1 MKNTP
6 PRFVSYVRVSTQ
18 QQGASGLGLDAQR
31 ADIAA
36 HVARCGGQLVGEF
49 VEVETGK
56 GVNALEKRP
65 ELRKAL
71 AQAKSKRATLVIAKL
86 DRLARNVAFVA
97 GLIESQVDFVAVD
110 MPQANKVMLQMH
122 AVMGEWERDQI
133 SARTKAAL
141 AVAKD
146 RGVRLGVKG
155 RENVAALN
163 AGRQEAGQE
172 RAEALRGALESMK
185 ARGLTL
191 RAMAGE
197 LAALGHQT
205 ANGKPYSA
213 AQVSR
218 LLVRVAKP
226 TPLARQADVA
236 VG

>member
-1 MKNTP
+1 MKNTA

-36 HVARCGGQLVGEF
+36 HVARCGGQLVAEF

-56 GVNALEKRP
+56 GANALEKRP

-71 AQAKSKRATLVIAKL
+71 ALAKSKRATLVIAKL

-133 SARTKAAL
+133 SARTTAAL
-141 AVAKD
+141 AQAKA

-172 RAEALRGALESMK
+172 RAEALRGALEGMK
-185 ARGLTL
+185 ARKLTL
-191 RAMAGE
+191 RAMASE
-197 LAALGHQT
+197 LAALGHVT
-205 ANGKPYSA
+205 ASGSA
-213 AQVSR
+213 MSATQVSR
-218 LLVRVAKP
+218 LLARVS
-226 TPLARQADVA
+226 
-236 VG
+236 

>member
-6 PRFVSYVRVSTQ
+6 AAKFVSYVRVSTQ

-36 HVARCGGQLVGEF
+36 HVARCGGQLVDEF

-56 GVNALEKRP
+56 GANALEKRP

-71 AQAKSKRATLVIAKL
+71 ALAKSKRATLVIAKL

-133 SARTKAAL
+133 SARTTAAL
-141 AVAKD
+141 AQAKA
-146 RGVRLGVKG
+146 RGVRLGTKG
-155 RENVAALN
+155 AENVAAIN
-163 AGRQEAGQE
+163 AERQEAGQE
-172 RAEALRGALESMK
+172 RAEALREALEGMK
-185 ARGLTL
+185 ARGLSL

-197 LAALGHQT
+197 LAALGHVT
-205 ANGKPYSA
+205 ASGNAMSA

-218 LLVRVAKP
+218 LVSRVA
-226 TPLARQADVA
+226 
-236 VG
+236 